1 MLNNSE
7 KIAQTLAH
15 QKPRKTCPFLF
26 GVHNVS
32 QSRKFDLFLCKM
44 SLPRIRRALND
55 MPLETMIKG
64 HKESWH
70 ILPHAIPSSSFHTC
84 CAVPRKDWH
93 LKLTGEKV
101 FSGTRMK
108 IKDGTNTFYE
118 TENFGEDE
126 NLERVLLDLTLVGCK
141 IVSSF
146 QNILTDT

>member
-1 MLNNSE
+1 M
-7 KIAQTLAH
+7 
-15 QKPRKTCPFLF
+15 
-26 GVHNVS
+26 
-32 QSRKFDLFLCKM
+32 
-44 SLPRIRRALND
+44 
-55 MPLETMIKG
+55 
-64 HKESWH
+64 
-70 ILPHAIPSSSFHTC
+70 
-84 CAVPRKDWH
+84 
-93 LKLTGEKV
+93 KLTGEKV